1 VARLLAYP
9 VVKVVAGSNVVHYHR
24 RSRGVMLLLL
34 DSVLDL
40 AVHLSHDATWA
51 AHARAHVFAD

>member
-1 VARLLAYP
+1 M
-9 VVKVVAGSNVVHYHR
+9 KVVNVVHYHR